1 MNYIND
7 SMRGL
12 SVLVNLNMDRLL
24 FVAALV
30 AALCAGAYISHP

>member
-12 SVLVNLNMDRLL
+12 SVLVNLNLDRLL
-24 FVAALV
+24 VVAALA